1 MGAGVSHEKQQVMTA
16 AYKACPQL
24 PCAPPPSATTNLR
37 GRQSIRQLGRSP
49 RNGLVQCHME
59 WVHKLVPKPGSP
71 GTQLFL
77 LHWRWRAVTIL
88 EKKQHS
94 LDQWFSA
101 CGPWSAASTSP
112 GNLLEKQILR
122 LHPRPSELATLGVQS
137 DHLWFSKPILWTRTI
152 GLSQLPLSFY

>member
-1 MGAGVSHEKQQVMTA
+1 MRSSKSWQQLIKHVLS
-16 AYKACPQL
+16 Y
-24 PCAPPPSATTNLR
+24 PPPRPQAPLQTSGVDSPLDNLEEAP
-37 GRQSIRQLGRSP
+37 GT
-49 RNGLVQCHME
+49 GLSNVI
-59 WVHKLVPKPGSP
+59 WSTRVHKLVPKHGSP

-77 LHWRWRAVTIL
+77 LHWRCRAVTIL

-101 CGPWSAASTSP
+101 CGPWSAVSTSA